1 MAVGQPGDAKAIT
14 FSPFF
19 NHAEQNPKH
28 RGLTEGCTMGSLYE
42 KRVWLKN
49 YPEWVHHNLEITPS
63 TAIGDFRASAS
74 RAPQAQA
81 VYYFNTAI
89 SYGDIDLYSDALASA
104 FQHLG
109 LKKGDRIIVDL
120 QNVPQFLIATYAA
133 WKLGVIVV
141 PVNPMYKEN
150 ELSYFCRDSRAKMFF
165 ALDEIVASL
174 DRTFLD
180 NSPIETIVTTS
191 PLDLLSADTETP
203 AILKE
208 AKKISLPG
216 TLDMLDLLEKHRGRS
231 VPDPG
236 LSPDDV
242 AYLTYTSGTTG
253 PPKGAMN
260 THGNISFNARV
271 YQVMQRIDETDI
283 VLGMAPLFHVTGEV
297 AHLAIAALAGI
308 PVILYYRFDAGETL
322 RLIERWKATM
332 TVASITAYIALMDH
346 ADFEKRDLST
356 FVKAYSGGAPVSEA
370 LVKRFEQLTGLYL
383 HNVYGMTETNSP
395 SHIVP
400 LGRRAPVDPESG
412 ALSVGVPVP
421 NCISK
426 IVDLENADTELAA
439 SEVGEIVNAGPI
451 VIPGYWEKPEETE
464 HAIRDG
470 WLRTGDVG
478 KMDEDG
484 WFYLVDRKKDMI
496 VASGYKVWPRDVE
509 DVIYK
514 HPAVKE
520 TAVVGV
526 DDPYRGETV
535 KAFVALKEGMEG
547 SVTPEEISTFC
558 KSRMAAY
565 KYPRQVE
572 FVAEIPKTLTGKFLR
587 RTLRETQSKKDS
599 I

>member
-1 MAVGQPGDAKAIT
+1 
-14 FSPFF
+14 
-19 NHAEQNPKH
+19 
-28 RGLTEGCTMGSLYE
+28 MGSLYE
-42 KRVWLKN
+42 KKVWLKN
-49 YPEWVHHNLEITPS
+49 YPEWVPHDLEITPT
-63 TAIGDFRASAS
+63 TAIGDFRASAA
-74 RAPQAQA
+74 RTPNAPA
-81 VYYFNTAI
+81 VFYFDTAI
-89 SYGDIDLYSDALASA
+89 SYGDIDRYSDALASA
-104 FQHLG
+104 FQDFG
-109 LKKGDRIIVDL
+109 LEKGDRIIVDL

-141 PVNPMYKEN
+141 PVNPMYKED
-150 ELSYFCRDSRAKMFF
+150 ELSYFCRDSGAKLFL
-165 ALDEIVASL
+165 ALDEITASL

-180 NSPIETIVTTS
+180 NSPVETIVTTS
-191 PLDLLSADTETP
+191 PLDFFSNDTALP
-203 AILKE
+203 AMLKQV
-208 AKKISLPG
+208 KRIPLPG
-216 TLDMLDLLEKHRGRS
+216 TRDMLDLLEKYRGTS

-271 YQVMQRIDETDI
+271 YQAMQRIDGTDV

-297 AHLAIAALAGI
+297 AHLAIAALTGI
-308 PVILYYRFDAGETL
+308 PVILYYRFDPGETL

-346 ADFEKRDLST
+346 PDFKTRNIST

-370 LVKRFEQLTGLYL
+370 LVDRFEQLTGLYL

-400 LGRRAPVDPESG
+400 LGKRAPVDPDSG

-421 NCISK
+421 NCISR
-426 IVDLENADTELAA
+426 IVDLEDATRELPCT
-439 SEVGEIVNAGPI
+439 EVGEIVNSGPI
-451 VIPGYWEKPEETE
+451 VIPGYWEKPEETQ

-496 VASGYKVWPRDVE
+496 VASGFKVWPRDVE
-509 DVIYK
+509 DVIYR

-526 DDPYRGETV
+526 QDPYRGETV
-535 KAFVALKEGMEG
+535 KAFVALKGGMEG
-547 SVTPEEISTFC
+547 TVTPEEIISFC

-587 RTLRETQSKKDS
+587 RTLREQKKQ
-599 I
+599 

>member
-1 MAVGQPGDAKAIT
+1 
-14 FSPFF
+14 
-19 NHAEQNPKH
+19 
-28 RGLTEGCTMGSLYE
+28 MGSLYE
-42 KRVWLKN
+42 QRVWLKH
-49 YPEWVHHNLEITPS
+49 YPEWVPHDLEITS
-63 TAIGDFRASAS
+63 GTAIGDFSAAAARS
-74 RAPQAQA
+74 PLAPA
-81 VYYFNTAI
+81 VYYFDTVI
-89 SYGDIDLYSDALASA
+89 TYGDIDLYSDALASS
-104 FQHLG
+104 FRDLG
-109 LKKGDRIIVDL
+109 LKRGDRIIVDL

-141 PVNPMYKEN
+141 PVNPMYKED
-150 ELSYFCRDSRAKMFF
+150 ELSYFCRDSGARLFF
-165 ALDEIVASL
+165 ALDEITASL
-174 DRTFLD
+174 DRSFLD
-180 NSPIETIVTTS
+180 DSPVETIVTTS
-191 PLDLLSADTETP
+191 PLDLLSKDAPIP
-203 AILKE
+203 AMLKD
-208 AKKISLPG
+208 AKKISVPG
-216 TLDMLDLLEKHRGRS
+216 TLDMLELLEKHRGES

-260 THGNISFNARV
+260 THGNIAFNARV
-271 YQVMQRIDETDI
+271 YRAMQRIDETDV

-322 RLIERWKATM
+322 RLIEQWKATV
-332 TVASITAYIALMDH
+332 TVASITAYIALMNH
-346 ADFEKRDLST
+346 PDFTTRDMSS

-370 LVKRFEQLTGLYL
+370 LVERFEQLTGLYL

-400 LGRRAPVDPESG
+400 LGKRAPVDPESG

-421 NCISK
+421 NCVSK
-426 IVDLENADTELAA
+426 IVDLEDSTRELPCGD
-439 SEVGEIVNAGPI
+439 VGEIVNSGPI
-451 VIPGYWEKPEETE
+451 VIPGYWGKPDETR

-470 WLRTGDVG
+470 WLATGDVG

-484 WFYLVDRKKDMI
+484 WFYVVDRKKDMI

-509 DVIYK
+509 DVIYR

-526 DDPYRGETV
+526 QDPYRGETV
-535 KAFVALKEGMEG
+535 KAFVSLKEGMERG
-547 SVTPEEISTFC
+547 VTPEEIISFC

-572 FVAEIPKTLTGKFLR
+572 FVDEIPKTLTGKFLR
-587 RTLRETQSKKDS
+587 RRLREPGKEKDS
-599 I
+599 VR